1 LFEVTDDQLENC
13 DELKPVLKD
22 GASDWQQL
30 KNMIINH
37 KQESACKPDLKQ
49 HESYEE
55 VQIELY
61 LDAGV
66 DVSPVKKPEKLT
78 KSNKSVPKSGSALSS
93 S

>member
-1 LFEVTDDQLENC
+1 
-13 DELKPVLKD
+13 LKPVLKD

-30 KNMIINH
+30 KNMIINQ
-37 KQESACKPDLKQ
+37 KQESARKLDLKQ

-66 DVSPVKKPEKLT
+66 DVSHV
-78 KSNKSVPKSGSALSS
+78 
-93 S
+93 